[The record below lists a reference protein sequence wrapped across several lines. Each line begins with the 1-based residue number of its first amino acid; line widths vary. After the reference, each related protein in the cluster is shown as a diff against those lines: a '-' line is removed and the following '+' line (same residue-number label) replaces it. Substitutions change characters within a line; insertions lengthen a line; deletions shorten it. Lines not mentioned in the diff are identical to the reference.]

1 MSKNNNNFYKSWF
14 NTPFYHIL
22 YKNRDYKEAEMFA
35 KELMGFINLPV
46 KSKILDLACGKGRH
60 SIFLNK
66 MGYNVTGVDISPK
79 NIKEANEHKNE
90 NLKFKIHDM
99 RKPLNQKF
107 DLVVN
112 LFTSFGYFEDFE
124 DNLKTLDSIKSNLK
138 EDGLGVIDF
147 LNINYIK
154 NNLVHKN
161 TKQIDGIK
169 FHLSRYIKDGFLTK
183 HIHFKHELKEYNFQE
198 KVRSLNLNDFKSMFK
213 QSKIEILHIFGDYKL
228 NDFDINNSKRLIFI
242 FK

>member
-1 MSKNNNNFYKSWF
+1 
-14 NTPFYHIL
+14 
-22 YKNRDYKEAEMFA
+22 
-35 KELMGFINLPV
+35 
-46 KSKILDLACGKGRH
+46 
-60 SIFLNK
+60 
-66 MGYNVTGVDISPK
+66 
-79 NIKEANEHKNE
+79 
-90 NLKFKIHDM
+90 M

-138 EDGLGVIDF
+138 DDGLGVIDF

-198 KVRSLNLNDFKSMFK
+198 KVRSLNLNDFKLMFK

>member
-22 YKNRDYKEAEMFA
+22 YKNRDYKEAEMFTR
-35 KELMGFINLPV
+35 ELMEFIKLPI

-60 SIFLNK
+60 SIYLNK
-66 MGYNVTGVDISPK
+66 MGYHVTGVDISTK
-79 NIKEANEHKNE
+79 NIKQANEHKNE

-99 RKPLNQKF
+99 RKLLNQKF

-112 LFTSFGYFEDFE
+112 LFTSFGYFDNFD

-161 TKQIDGIK
+161 IEEIDGIK
-169 FHLSRYIKDGFLTK
+169 FYLSRFIKDGFLTK
-183 HIHFKHELKEYNFQE
+183 DIRFKHELKEYNFEE
-198 KVRSLNLNDFKSMFK
+198 KVRSLNLDDFKSMFK

>member
-22 YKNRDYKEAEMFA
+22 YKNRDYKEAEMFTR
-35 KELMGFINLPV
+35 ELMEFIKLPI

-60 SIFLNK
+60 SIYLNK
-66 MGYNVTGVDISPK
+66 MGYSVTGVDISTK
-79 NIKEANEHKNE
+79 NIKKANEHKNE
-90 NLKFKIHDM
+90 NLIFKIHDM

-112 LFTSFGYFEDFE
+112 LFTSFGYFDNFD

-161 TKQIDGIK
+161 TEEIDGIK
-169 FHLSRYIKDGFLTK
+169 FHLSRFIRDGFLTK
-183 HIHFKHELKEYNFQE
+183 NIRFKHELKEYNFQE
-198 KVRSLNLNDFKSMFK
+198 KVRSLNLDNFKSMFK
-213 QSKIEILHIFGDYKL
+213 QSNIEILHIFGDYKL

>member
-1 MSKNNNNFYKSWF
+1 MSKKNNNLYKSWF

-22 YKNRDYKEAEMFA
+22 YKNRDYKEAEMFTS
-35 KELMGFINLPV
+35 ELMEFIKLPI

-60 SIFLNK
+60 SINLNK
-66 MGYNVTGVDISPK
+66 MGYSVTGVDISSK
-79 NIKEANEHKNE
+79 NIKKANKHKNE

-107 DLVVN
+107 DLIVN
-112 LFTSFGYFEDFE
+112 LFTSFGYFDDFN
-124 DNLKTLDSIKSNLK
+124 DNLKTLESIKYNLK
-138 EDGLGVIDF
+138 ENGLGVIDF

-154 NNLVHKN
+154 NNLVHEN
-161 TKQIDGIK
+161 SEEIDGIK
-169 FHLSRYIKDGFLTK
+169 FHLSRFIKDGFLTK
-183 HIHFKHELKEYNFQE
+183 NIRFKHELKEYNFQE
-198 KVRSLNLNDFKSMFK
+198 KVRSLNLDDFKSMFK

>member
-22 YKNRDYKEAEMFA
+22 YKNRDYKEAEMFTR
-35 KELMGFINLPV
+35 ELMEFIKLPV

-60 SIFLNK
+60 SIYLNK
-66 MGYNVTGVDISPK
+66 MGYHVTGVDISTK
-79 NIKEANEHKNE
+79 NIKKANEHKNE

-99 RKPLNQKF
+99 RKPLSQKF

-112 LFTSFGYFEDFE
+112 LFTSFGYFDDFD
-124 DNLKTLDSIKSNLK
+124 DNLKTLNSIKSNLK

-161 TKQIDGIK
+161 IEEIDGIK
-169 FHLSRYIKDGFLTK
+169 FHLSRFIKDGFLTK
-183 HIHFKHELKEYNFQE
+183 DIRFKHELKEYNFQE
-198 KVRSLNLNDFKSMFK
+198 KVRSLNLDDFKSMFK

>member
-1 MSKNNNNFYKSWF
+1 
-14 NTPFYHIL
+14 
-22 YKNRDYKEAEMFA
+22 MFTR
-35 KELMGFINLPV
+35 ELMEFIKLPV

-60 SIFLNK
+60 SIYLNK
-66 MGYNVTGVDISPK
+66 MGYHVTGVDISTK
-79 NIKEANEHKNE
+79 NIKKANEHKNE

-107 DLVVN
+107 DLIVN
-112 LFTSFGYFEDFE
+112 LFTSFGYFDNFD

-161 TKQIDGIK
+161 IEEIDGIK
-169 FHLSRYIKDGFLTK
+169 FYLSRFIKDGFLTK
-183 HIHFKHELKEYNFQE
+183 DIRFKHELKEYNFQE
-198 KVRSLNLNDFKSMFK
+198 KVRSLNLDDFKSMFK

>member
-22 YKNRDYKEAEMFA
+22 YKNRDYKEAEMFTR
-35 KELMGFINLPV
+35 ELMEFIKLPV

-60 SIFLNK
+60 SIYLNK
-66 MGYNVTGVDISPK
+66 MGYHVTGVDISTK
-79 NIKEANEHKNE
+79 NIKKANEHKNE

-99 RKPLNQKF
+99 RIPLNQKF

-112 LFTSFGYFEDFE
+112 LFTSFGYFDDFD

-161 TKQIDGIK
+161 IEEIDGIK
-169 FHLSRYIKDGFLTK
+169 FHLSRFIKDGFLTK
-183 HIHFKHELKEYNFQE
+183 DIRFKHELKEYNFQE
-198 KVRSLNLNDFKSMFK
+198 KVRSLNLDDFKSMFK